1 MRLILSTFAVFALGS
16 GALTACQN
24 AAPPVKI
31 EAARTANAT
40 ATANNTASSAAPKTD
55 EHGHA
60 DDAPRINLA
69 DAKKDFDAGSV
80 VFIDTRAANSYK
92 TERIKGAIN
101 MPAEVFEAK
110 YKEIPTGKKI
120 VAYCS

>member
-31 EAARTANAT
+31 EAARTANIT
-40 ATANNTASSAAPKTD
+40 TNSAAKTD

-60 DDAPRINLA
+60 ADEAPRITLA
-69 DAKKDFDAGSV
+69 DAKKDFDAGNV
-80 VFIDTRAANSYK
+80 VFIDTRAASAYK
-92 TERIKGAIN
+92 TEHVKGAIN

-120 VAYCS
+120 IAYCS